1 MNFRNR
7 VASSGRKTLSALA
20 LILLVAAANPS
31 AVAEPLGSPQ
41 ASADWRIAWSVIWNF
56 ASNVFLGV
64 PRYESTTQHT
74 EVPPPPPPPPGTG
87 GGTAG
92 GVGSHSDPN
101 GG

>member
-1 MNFRNR
+1 MSFRNR

-31 AVAEPLGSPQ
+31 AVAEPFGSPQ

-56 ASNVFLGV
+56 TSNVLLGV
-64 PRYESTTQHT
+64 PQYDSAIQPT
-74 EVPPPPPPPPGTG
+74 ELPPPPPPPPPGG
-87 GGTAG
+87 GAAG
-92 GVGSHSDPN
+92 GSGHATDPN